1 MILFTSSVVTQ
12 SLALEFDVLRQV
24 DEPVHDGVSKSL
36 LGYVVVPSVQGQ
48 LRGNKDGFLFIPVLN
63 HLQIIT
69 TLFDLLSMIGLSLLF
84 FSF

>member
-1 MILFTSSVVTQ
+1 MTQ

-24 DEPVHDGVSKSL
+24 DEPVHDGVSKSW
-36 LGYVVVPSVQGQ
+36 LGYVVVLSVQGQ